1 VKYIIISILILFS
14 LSAYGQI
21 EDTPLFV
28 GKYFGNQSGGGSG
41 YWQVTGN
48 FTDETGYYDAT
59 SIQVGD
65 VLFFVDAGIGY
76 HLPVTSIISAS
87 GSSFTVRVN
96 NDGITGVSAV
106 PNGAGGFYRANSPKG
121 LWPDPAG
128 LTAPDRQ
135 TLNSFLIKR
144 INQEPVKRDTFITVP
159 HSTNFI
165 PSLVVTNA
173 SRFYN
178 NVYISAKGGTDTST
192 VAFLAAPNTSH
203 YGVVYNIK
211 ADSGLVETRILSD
224 AHLSNTKSSYLLR
237 RGQMAQVRALPDQVQ
252 ANAYKWAV
260 NVSWDSTVVS
270 GGGGVSDGDKGDI
283 TVSSSGA
290 TWTIDNGVVTS
301 AKVAS
306 QTLDSTDLKNR
317 GTTLLKLAQSGATN
331 GQVPKFNSTTG
342 SWEPGADNN
351 SGGVSSNLITE
362 TVIEAIGSPSNRS
375 DMASCIRLNGDTL
388 LLMYEQF
395 PGGGDD
401 FDDYYLIKRYSYDN
415 GATWQARQNVFAT
428 TPLPEI
434 DRGFGIPSLLQS
446 GDTTHLMF
454 WGGRNYPGDPGGNY
468 YDAKIYYTRSTNKGV
483 TWSTPVNIQGGSD
496 TTYHAPGS
504 DRLVKLANGRL
515 LYATGVLQNTTPLS
529 SIGNYT
535 IYRAYSDD
543 KGVTWT
549 YGTTGIAGVS
559 GLAGEAG
566 FWQLPNGVITMYFR
580 TRDKWIYAANSTDNG
595 ATFGSIY
602 RVLPNGNLMPTIK
615 YIPELQMLVAAY
627 APGEFDANNVWET
640 GTPSERRDLV
650 LSFSRDGKNW
660 SDPTLIYRGNTTSK
674 LIVIEPSIFYNS
686 VSKTLSVFYSPS
698 DNTEARYSLHETKI
712 SAPTALGVGSSKVS
726 DFLFL
731 DRLGIGFTN
740 QNDARPS
747 AKIDIRRDALGGSTG
762 DFDIS
767 MSNPAGDE
775 IRLSDRTAGSVT
787 LNEIYLYAKS
797 ASANNRLRVTNNNIT
812 NTNPGLLIAVDK
824 GDGATASAS
833 SDLILQVTNGGVNQ
847 GVRMYG
853 NGDMNIAGNLT
864 EGTVRKSMEISAT
877 SNSERFALTGSNN
890 GASGGYTRWGIGT
903 ATSGTYWPYFQSL
916 PVGDFSALW
925 EWRQTASSTSTPPLD
940 FSFITSGGSALAANT
955 IMQRWKSNNTT
966 RMSVDQEGDLV
977 ANSFV
982 GLLRPVAGT
991 TTLASDVRISGSL
1004 LTTPVAGAFG
1014 EYDGTEF
1021 YATNSTASR
1030 TIFARVL
1037 KGSGTLDFGSTASNG
1052 ESDLTITVAGVADGD
1067 VVSLGVPNAS
1077 ATTGVFFAW
1086 VSATNTVTVRFHNTS
1101 GGSTDPV
1108 SGTFKVTVT
1117 K

>member
-331 GQVPKFNSTTG
+331 GQVPKFNATTG
-342 SWEPGADNN
+342 NWEPGTDNN
-351 SGGVSSNLITE
+351 SGDLVSNVITE

-375 DMASCIRLNGDTL
+375 DMPSCIRLNGDTL

-395 PGGGDD
+395 PEGSGD
-401 FDDYYLIKRYSYDN
+401 FDDYYLVKRYSYDN
-415 GATWQARQNVFAT
+415 GATWEARANVFASL
-428 TPLPEI
+428 PLPEI
-434 DRGFGIPSLLQS
+434 DQGFGIPSLLQS
-446 GDTTHLMF
+446 SDTTHLIF
-454 WGGRNYPGDPGGNY
+454 WGARNYPGDPAGNY
-468 YDAKIYYTRSTNKGV
+468 YDAKIYYTRSVNKGV
-483 TWSTPVNIQGGSD
+483 TWSTPVNIQGSD
-496 TTYHAPGS
+496 TTYHAPGA
-504 DRLVKLANGRL
+504 DKLTRLASGRL
-515 LYATGVLQNTTPLS
+515 IYTTGVMQGANPFSGSGSYSL
-529 SIGNYT
+529 
-535 IYRAYSDD
+535 YRAYSDNN
-543 KGVTWT
+543 GVTWT
-549 YGTTGIAGVS
+549 YGSMGITTPS
-559 GLAGEAG
+559 SFAGESG
-566 FWQLPNGVITMYFR
+566 VFQLRNGRIICTFR
-580 TRDKWIYAANSTDNG
+580 TREEWIYASESSDNG
-595 ATFGSIY
+595 AT
-602 RVLPNGNLMPTIK
+602 
-615 YIPELQMLVAAY
+615 
-627 APGEFDANNVWET
+627 W
-640 GTPSERRDLV
+640 GTPYPILPSGNTMHAMKYVNELDAVVAVYNLSSFDVNGAWVTTPASERANMGVAVSRDLK
-650 LSFSRDGKNW
+650 SW
-660 SDPTLIYRGNTTSK
+660 SNPVNISNYKTTS
-674 LIVIEPSIFYNS
+674 IVRIEPSFFYDGENLQIF
-686 VSKTLSVFYSPS
+686 FSPS
-698 DNTEARYSLHETKI
+698 DNGANNYALHQVTIQASQLLGAEMQKRTDYLFTEAIGAGSPLSNSIK
-712 SAPTALGVGSSKVS
+712 PTARVDITRSNSAGGGTDY
-726 DFLFL
+726 DF
-731 DRLGIGFTN
+731 R
-740 QNDARPS
+740 ARN
-747 AKIDIRRDALGGSTG
+747 AG
-762 DFDIS
+762 
-767 MSNPAGDE
+767 GDE
-775 IRLSDRTAGSVT
+775 IRIWDNSTSTTTG
-787 LNEIYLYAKS
+787 NELYFYAKQ
-797 ASANNRLRVTNNNIT
+797 ASTTNRLRITNNNVSPSVPALNIV
-812 NTNPGLLIAVDK
+812 PDK
-824 GDGATASAS
+824 ADGASVLGST
-833 SDLILQVTNGGVNQ
+833 DLALQVTDGGVTP
-847 GVRMYG
+847 RFRLYG
-853 NGDMNIAGNLT
+853 NGDVIISGNMT
-864 EGTVRKSMEISAT
+864 EGSIRKTLEVSAT
-877 SNSERFALTGSNN
+877 TTSERFAITGSNN

-903 ATSGTYWPYFQSL
+903 GTSGTYWPYFQSQ
-916 PVGDFSALW
+916 PVGNFSALW
-925 EWRQTASSTSTPPLD
+925 EWRQTTSSTSTAPLQFD
-940 FSFITSGGSALAANT
+940 FVKGAGGALDANT
-955 IMQRWKSNNTT
+955 IMQRWTSNGST
-966 RMSVDQEGDLV
+966 RVTIDQEGDV
-977 ANSFV
+977 IANSFV
-982 GLLRPVAGT
+982 GLLRPIAGT
-991 TTLASDVRISGSL
+991 TTLAPDVRISGSV
-1004 LTTPVAGAFG
+1004 LTTPIAGAFG

-1021 YATNSTASR
+1021 YGTNSTGR
-1030 TIFARVL
+1030 GIFARVL
-1037 KGSGTLDFGSTASNG
+1037 KGSATLDFPDTASG
-1052 ESDLTITVAGVADGD
+1052 SSSSLTITVTGAATTDSGVSVQRD
-1067 VVSLGVPNAS
+1067 NAS
-1077 ATTGVFFAW
+1077 ISGTMYEWVITGA
-1086 VSATNTVTVRFHNTS
+1086 NTVTVYFHNFS
-1101 GGSTDPV
+1101 GSNQNPA
-1108 SGTFKVTVT
+1108 SGTFRATVT